1 MARHHNI
8 NDLLCRA
15 FTRAGIPTAKE
26 PSGLFVADGKRPDGM
41 TLIPWTGGKCLTWDV
56 TVVDTLAKS
65 HLNVSST
72 TQGGPSEN
80 AAAAKEAKY
89 SDMPNAYAFAPVAFE
104 TLGPICSSG
113 TALLNELG
121 RRISVV
127 TGDAR
132 ERSFLY
138 QRLSVTI
145 QRYNAIS
152 FRGSLSTPQT
162 PIPRPLA
169 SRTDVFNPCWFL

>member
-1 MARHHNI
+1 MENQH
-8 NDLLCRA
+8 
-15 FTRAGIPTAKE
+15 
-26 PSGLFVADGKRPDGM
+26 GKS
-41 TLIPWTGGKCLTWDV
+41 LTCDV

-65 HLNVSST
+65 HLNVSYT

-80 AAAAKEAKY
+80 TDAAKEAKY
-89 SDMPNAYAFAPVAFE
+89 SDLPNAYTFAPVAFE
-104 TLGPICSSG
+104 TLGPICSSA

-152 FRGSLSTPQT
+152 FRGSFIHPSD
-162 PIPRPLA
+162 
-169 SRTDVFNPCWFL
+169 SNS

>member
-1 MARHHNI
+1 MKPPQYVE
-8 NDLLCRA
+8 L
-15 FTRAGIPTAKE
+15 
-26 PSGLFVADGKRPDGM
+26 
-41 TLIPWTGGKCLTWDV
+41 
-56 TVVDTLAKS
+56 
-65 HLNVSST
+65 
-72 TQGGPSEN
+72 
-80 AAAAKEAKY
+80 
-89 SDMPNAYAFAPVAFE
+89 PNAYTFIPVAFE

-113 TALLNELG
+113 TTALLNELG

-152 FRGSLSTPQT
+152 FRGSVVAVLSTPQT
-162 PIPRPLA
+162 PD
-169 SRTDVFNPCWFL
+169 S

>member
-1 MARHHNI
+1 MVRHHNI

-41 TLIPWTGGKCLTWDV
+41 TLIPWTGGKSLTWDV

-89 SDMPNAYAFAPVAFE
+89 SDLPNAYAFAPVAF
-104 TLGPICSSG
+104 PICFSG
-113 TALLNELG
+113 TAPLNEQG

-138 QRLSVTI
+138 QHLS
-145 QRYNAIS
+145 
-152 FRGSLSTPQT
+152 G
-162 PIPRPLA
+162 
-169 SRTDVFNPCWFL
+169 

>member
-1 MARHHNI
+1 MG
-8 NDLLCRA
+8 RA
-15 FTRAGIPTAKE
+15 
-26 PSGLFVADGKRPDGM
+26 
-41 TLIPWTGGKCLTWDV
+41 
-56 TVVDTLAKS
+56 VVDTLTRS

-80 AAAAKEAKY
+80 AADAKEAKY
-89 SDMPNAYAFAPVAFE
+89 SDLPNAYAFAPVAFE
-104 TLGPICSSG
+104 TLGPICPSG
-113 TALLNELG
+113 TALLNELE

-152 FRGSLSTPQT
+152 FRGSFIHPSD
-162 PIPRPLA
+162 
-169 SRTDVFNPCWFL
+169 SDS